1 MGFLHIPYNM
11 SKPQDG
17 LGGRLSVHMM
27 FESLMSDW
35 ALAQPILFD
44 TTMCDAAA
52 SISLAMD
59 LDTLPA
65 EAEAEPQ
72 PEHQDWATRDT
83 WEQADDQH
91 QQQHQHHHQQDGHQQ
106 IDQGSTRSGLEP
118 KVIGLL
124 VNLYRYGGRASDVSL
139 WDRVRRSADKL
150 YYARENISTQVDK
163 AMRHR

>member
-1 MGFLHIPYNM
+1 MA
-11 SKPQDG
+11 KPQDG
-17 LGGRLSVHMM
+17 QGGRLSVHMM

-65 EAEAEPQ
+65 DAEAEPQ

-83 WEQADDQH
+83 WEPADD
-91 QQQHQHHHQQDGHQQ
+91 QHHHQQDGHQQ

-124 VNLYRYGGRASDVSL
+124 VNLYRYGGRYHDAEF
-139 WDRVRRSADKL
+139 WNRVRRSADKL
-150 YYARENISTQVDK
+150 YYARDNIHTQVDA
-163 AMRHR
+163 AMRNR